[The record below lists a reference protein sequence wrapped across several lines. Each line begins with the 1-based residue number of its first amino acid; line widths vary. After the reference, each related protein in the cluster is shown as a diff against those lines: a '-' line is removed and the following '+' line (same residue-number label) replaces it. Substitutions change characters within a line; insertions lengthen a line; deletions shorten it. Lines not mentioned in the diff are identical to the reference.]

1 MHKNIAK
8 TAMNVKTARY
18 KRIQNQLMELFLKSD
33 DLLSRMSTVNALLY
47 HKMEGFFWVGFYM
60 LKAGRLCAG
69 PYQGPL
75 ACLELPKDKGVCWE
89 AIHTGKTIVVPDVHQ
104 FPGHIACDS
113 RSKSEI
119 AVPLHDGSGMI
130 IGVLDI
136 DSDRLSNFDHLDAEQ
151 LEHIVSLL
159 SA

>member
-1 MHKNIAK
+1 MR
-8 TAMNVKTARY
+8 VKTARY
-18 KRIQNQLMELFLKSD
+18 KRIQHQLMELFLKSD
-33 DLLSRMSTVNALLY
+33 DPLSRMSTVNALLY

-60 LKAGRLCAG
+60 LKAGRLCVG

-89 AIHTGKTIVVPDVHQ
+89 AINMGKTIVVPDVHQ
-104 FPGHIACDS
+104 FHGHIACDS

-119 AVPLHDGSGMI
+119 VVPFRDGSGMI
-130 IGVLDI
+130 TGVLDI
-136 DSDRLSNFDHLDAEQ
+136 DSDRISNFDHLDAEQ
-151 LEHIVSLL
+151 LEHIVALI